1 MHGSPVTLAQLKA
14 GEYAVANVNYGKKA
28 PAFVI
33 VRVEEKFK
41 SDVDVQVYDMEP
53 STEVFRPLYTDR
65 SHGHFRLQ
73 PERGFRLYRAI
84 VTRMGL
90 QPLKTKNMTLHPRGT
105 EQKLRKEK
113 SQQLN
118 EQMEGSSPKA
128 EDRLKGKTYPAWV
141 QKMILQ
147 VSKEAVREGVEKPKQ
162 LTEAFRKSYLDK
174 LCLQMGWEKSD
185 FGMKSTKDLSA
196 SLKGE
201 MKKATDAIVS
211 RASTGD

>member
-1 MHGSPVTLAQLKA
+1 
-14 GEYAVANVNYGKKA
+14 
-28 PAFVI
+28 
-33 VRVEEKFK
+33 
-41 SDVDVQVYDMEP
+41 
-53 STEVFRPLYTDR
+53 
-65 SHGHFRLQ
+65 
-73 PERGFRLYRAI
+73 
-84 VTRMGL
+84 
-90 QPLKTKNMTLHPRGT
+90 
-105 EQKLRKEK
+105 
-113 SQQLN
+113 
-118 EQMEGSSPKA
+118 MEGSSPKA